1 MRKYIGTKM
10 IEAEAAIRVDGVM
23 QPVDWPI
30 PAGSVV
36 EYGYRVRYA
45 DGYESF
51 SPAHVFE
58 KAYLPLKTND
68 ELRTDA
74 PSISQEM
81 VDDFIKSIDVF
92 TVGDKT
98 TVVRA
103 VLVNGFEIVESSSCV
118 SAENYDEKMGT
129 GICLEKIKDKI
140 WNLLGFLLQTAVHG
154 VLRWEEEPVEKD
166 MAPQE
171 NSGEKDFPHILIWK
185 KDDEYGV
192 DLPADMSTAYAL
204 DMILLALAQHT
215 AAQDNEMGF
224 PVGSTLGLL
233 FMQSAKRLEMK
244 I

>member
-10 IEAEAAIRVDGVM
+10 IEAEEAHRVDGVM

-74 PSISQEM
+74 PSISQQM
-81 VDDFIKSIDVF
+81 VDDFIGSIDVF

-129 GICLEKIKDKI
+129 EICLEKIKDKI

-171 NSGEKDFPHILIWK
+171 NSGEKDFPHILIWE
-185 KDDEYGV
+185 KDGKCGMDM
-192 DLPADMSTAYAL
+192 PHDMSLAYAL
-204 DMILLALAQHT
+204 DMVMMAFINHSIEK
-215 AAQDNEMGF
+215 DNEMGF
-224 PVGSTLGLL
+224 PAGTTFAINLAQSTERI
-233 FMQSAKRLEMK
+233 SKK